1 MSNKTIKAVIVDDE
15 PNARDGL
22 ELMLSSDKDI
32 ELVGICNNGIEAI
45 QFLKEKQVD
54 LLFLDI
60 YMPGIDGFDVLDNVS
75 KERWPFVVFITAYD
89 DYAVKA
95 FEYHA
100 LDYILKP
107 FSDDRFFQMLERVK
121 QSIYSNRTLEQSK
134 KYEKL
139 KNELNKGK
147 SGNTTFFYDDENPG
161 SQNLVIKDSSKI
173 IIIPVNKITF
183 IEAFDYYI
191 KIHYEGQFKLT
202 RIPLKNILPRLPE
215 DQFIRVHRSYVINMN
230 HIEQLEKRGKGET
243 VAILRSGQ
251 EIRVSDTYK
260 KELFKRIQMPEN

>member
-1 MSNKTIKAVIVDDE
+1 MSNKTIKAAIVDDE
-15 PNARDGL
+15 PSARDGL
-22 ELMLSSDKDI
+22 ELMLSGDKDI
-32 ELVGICNNGIEAI
+32 ELAGICNNGIEAI

-54 LLFLDI
+54 LIFLDI
-60 YMPGIDGFDVLDNVS
+60 HMPGIDGFDVLDNIQ
-75 KERWPFVVFITAYD
+75 KERRPFVVFITAYD

-134 KYEKL
+134 KYERL
-139 KNELNKGK
+139 KNELKKGR
-147 SGNTTFFYDDENPG
+147 SQDTDFFYDNENPAA
-161 SQNLVIKDSSKI
+161 QNLIIKDSGKI
-173 IIIPVNKITF
+173 IIIPVDKIAC

-191 KIHYEGQFKLT
+191 KIHYEGIFKLT
-202 RIPLKNILPRLPE
+202 RIPLKNIIPRLPE
-215 DQFIRVHRSYVINMN
+215 DRFIRVHRSFVLNMN
-230 HIEQLEKRGKGET
+230 HIDQLRKRGKGET

-251 EIRVSDTYK
+251 EVRVSDTYR
-260 KELFKRIQMPEN
+260 KELLKRIQPS

>member
-1 MSNKTIKAVIVDDE
+1 MSNKIIKAAIVDDE

-22 ELMLSSDKDI
+22 ELMLSGDSDI
-32 ELVGICNNGIEAI
+32 ELAGICKNGIEAI

-54 LLFLDI
+54 LVFLDI
-60 YMPGIDGFDVLDNVS
+60 HMPGIDGFDVLDNIP
-75 KERWPFVVFITAYD
+75 KERWPFIVFITAFD

-107 FSDDRFFQMLERVK
+107 FSDERFFEMLKRVK
-121 QSIYSNRTLEQSK
+121 ESIYSNRTLEQSR
-134 KYEKL
+134 KYEAL

-147 SGNTTFFYDDENPG
+147 SHDTNFFYDTETPDV
-161 SQNLVIKDSSKI
+161 QNLIIKDSSKI
-173 IIIPVNKITF
+173 IIIPVEKITC

-191 KIHYEGQFKLT
+191 KIHYEGIFKLT
-202 RIPLKNILPRLPE
+202 RIPLKNIIERLPK
-215 DQFIRVHRSYVINMN
+215 DQFIRAHRSFVINLN
-230 HIEQLEKRGKGET
+230 HIDQLEKRGKGET

-260 KELFKRIQMPEN
+260 KELLDRIKPT

>member
-1 MSNKTIKAVIVDDE
+1 MSDKIIKAVIVDDE
-15 PNARDGL
+15 PSARDGL
-22 ELMLSSDKDI
+22 ELMLSKDTDI
-32 ELVGICNNGIEAI
+32 ELEGICNNGIEAI

-54 LLFLDI
+54 LIFLDI
-60 YMPGIDGFDVLDNVS
+60 HMPGIDGFDVLDNVPE
-75 KERWPFVVFITAYD
+75 ERWPFVVFITAFD

-107 FSDDRFFQMLERVK
+107 FSDERFFQMLGRVK

-139 KNELNKGK
+139 KDELNKGRSHD
-147 SGNTTFFYDDENPG
+147 SGLFFDKENQVA
-161 SQNLVIKDSSKI
+161 QNLIIKDSGKI
-173 IIIPVNKITF
+173 IIIPVDKISC

-191 KIHYEGQFKLT
+191 KVHYEGIYKLT
-202 RIPLKNILPRLPE
+202 RIPLKNIVPRLPE
-215 DQFIRVHRSYVINMN
+215 DQFIRAHRSFVINMN
-230 HIEQLEKRGKGET
+230 HIDRLEKRFKGET
-243 VAILRSGQ
+243 VVILRSGQ

-260 KELFKRIQMPEN
+260 KELLKRIKPS